1 MKNLLF
7 LEGPIQTGKSTLI
20 RKCLGAHI
28 ADCGGFTSQRL
39 IDAFGNTRGF
49 RIVSAAESLTAPAE
63 DFMSNEDPK
72 HSTDSDVPFISN
84 AGIFKWFADDGRV
97 ITDQSVFDTIGVSL
111 LRSSARHPLVL
122 LDEIGGS
129 ELLCG
134 EFRKTLDA
142 ILSSSKP
149 CLGVLK
155 LAENAQR
162 LHSQYLSDDLSIA
175 EYNALLH
182 HTIADGGRGEV
193 LYYARDRED
202 AAEVERR
209 ISEFIQ
215 SIFD

>member
-39 IDAFGNTRGF
+39 IDANGQTKGF
-49 RIVSAAESLTAPAE
+49 RLVSAAEPLTAPAE
-63 DFMSNEDPK
+63 DFMLNAGHVS
-72 HSTDSDVPFISN
+72 H
-84 AGIFKWFADDGRV
+84 AGIFKWFAADGRV
-97 ITDQSVFDTIGVSL
+97 ITDQSVFDTTGVSL
-111 LRSSARHPLVL
+111 LRSSARRPFVL

-134 EFRKTLDA
+134 DFRKTLDA

-149 CLGVLK
+149 CLGILK
-155 LAENAQR
+155 LSENAQR
-162 LHSQYLSDDLSIA
+162 LHSQYSSGDLSIA
-175 EYNALLH
+175 EYNALLR
-182 HTIADGGRGEV
+182 HTITDGGRGEV
-193 LYYARDRED
+193 LYYARERED
-202 AAEVERR
+202 AADVERQ

>member
-20 RKCLGAHI
+20 RKCLGAHL

-39 IDAFGNTRGF
+39 IDADGQTKGF
-49 RIVSAAESLTAPAE
+49 RLVSAAEPLTAPAE
-63 DFMSNEDPK
+63 DFMSGGEPK
-72 HSTDSDVPFISN
+72 SGTNSDVPFISD

-111 LRSSARHPLVL
+111 LRSSARRPLVL

-162 LHSQYLSDDLSIA
+162 LHSHYLSDGLSIA
-175 EYNALLH
+175 EYNALLR
-182 HTIADGGRGEV
+182 HTITDGGRGEV
-193 LYYARDRED
+193 LYYVRERED
-202 AAEVERR
+202 AAEVERQ

>member
-1 MKNLLF
+1 MLF

-39 IDAFGNTRGF
+39 IDADGQTKGF
-49 RIVSAAESLTAPAE
+49 RLVPAAKPLTAPAE
-63 DFMSNEDPK
+63 EFMSIEDPK
-72 HSTDSDVPFISN
+72 HSTDSDVTFISD

-111 LRSSARHPLVL
+111 LRSSARYPLVL

-155 LAENAQR
+155 LAEKAER
-162 LHSQYLSDDLSIA
+162 LHSHYLSDDLSIA
-175 EYNALLH
+175 EYNALLR
-182 HTIADGGRGEV
+182 HTITDGGRGEV
-193 LYYARDRED
+193 LYYARERED
-202 AAEVERR
+202 AEEVERQ

>member
-1 MKNLLF
+1 MLF

-39 IDAFGNTRGF
+39 IDADGQTKGF
-49 RIVSAAESLTAPAE
+49 RLVPAAEPLTAPAE
-63 DFMSNEDPK
+63 DFMSDTGRSGADFGSPYV
-72 HSTDSDVPFISN
+72 SG
-84 AGIFKWFADDGRV
+84 AGIFKWFAEDGRV
-97 ITDQSVFDTIGVSL
+97 ITDQSVFDTTGVSL
-111 LRSSARHPLVL
+111 LRLSARRPLVL

-134 EFRKTLDA
+134 EFRKTIDA

-162 LHSQYLSDDLSIA
+162 LHSQYSSGDLSIA
-175 EYNALLH
+175 EYNALLR
-182 HTIADGGRGEV
+182 HTITDGGRGEV
-193 LYYARDRED
+193 LYYARERED
-202 AAEVERR
+202 AADVERQ

>member
-1 MKNLLF
+1 MNTMLF

-39 IDAFGNTRGF
+39 IDAGGQTKGF
-49 RIVSAAESLTAPAE
+49 RLVSAAEPLTASAE
-63 DFMSNEDPK
+63 DFMSGTG
-72 HSTDSDVPFISN
+72 STEPFISH
-84 AGIFKWFADDGRV
+84 AGIFKWFAADGRV
-97 ITDQSVFDTIGVSL
+97 ITDQSVFDTTGVSL
-111 LRSSARHPLVL
+111 LKSSARRPVVL

-149 CLGVLK
+149 CLGILK

-182 HTIADGGRGEV
+182 HTITDGGRGEV

>member
-1 MKNLLF
+1 MNTMLF

-20 RKCLGAHI
+20 RKCLGPHI

-39 IDAFGNTRGF
+39 VDAGGRTKGF
-49 RIVSAAESLTAPAE
+49 RLVSAAEPLTASAE
-63 DFMSNEDPK
+63 GFMSGTG
-72 HSTDSDVPFISN
+72 STEPFISH

-97 ITDQSVFDTIGVSL
+97 ITDQSVFEQTGVSL
-111 LRSSARHPLVL
+111 LKSSARRPLVL

-134 EFRKTLDA
+134 DFRKTLDA

-155 LAENAQR
+155 LPENAQR
-162 LHSQYLSDDLSIA
+162 LHSQYPSGDLSIA
-175 EYNALLH
+175 EYNALLR
-182 HTIADGGRGEV
+182 HTITDSGRGEV
-193 LYYARDRED
+193 LYYARERED
-202 AAEVERR
+202 AEEVERQ